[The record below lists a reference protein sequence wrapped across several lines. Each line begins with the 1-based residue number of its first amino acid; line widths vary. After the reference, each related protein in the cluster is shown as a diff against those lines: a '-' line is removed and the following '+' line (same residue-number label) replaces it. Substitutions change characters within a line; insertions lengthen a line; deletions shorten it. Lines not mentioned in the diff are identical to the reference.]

1 MVPAFKDYVEER
13 LDKKL
18 EDWHEKAFISTE
30 FRKSFD
36 LHLLFSSREATINSS
51 WLNPCQ
57 PFPIFSSPLDFLERR
72 VCRFIYFKSL
82 GGIAR
87 IVVDR
92 IISSS

>member
-72 VCRFIYFKSL
+72 RLIYFKSL
-82 GGIAR
+82 GAIAR